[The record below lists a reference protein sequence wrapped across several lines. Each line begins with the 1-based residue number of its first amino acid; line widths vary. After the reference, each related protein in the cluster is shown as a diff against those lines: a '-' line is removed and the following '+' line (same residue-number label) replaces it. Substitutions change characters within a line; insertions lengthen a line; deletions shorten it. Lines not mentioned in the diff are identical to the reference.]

1 MAKLNGA
8 INRIIREQCRQQ
20 VDRGMTAIA
29 KVGRDMVLEK
39 RRELTDMWFRGF
51 NSQSINDALRCTP
64 IKQRTSMT
72 TGTVNLM
79 TFIDVDAYK
88 EKTKAEK
95 WKAKYGEDVDG
106 ELVDS
111 KLYVLDLQL
120 YRGIIGLPEKAKARP
135 DSQWKNP
142 APHIYEPLADVLE
155 QQLMNKEFKDKII
168 KAAGLNTEKKER

>member
-79 TFIDVDAYK
+79 SFIDVDAYL
-88 EKTKAEK
+88 EKPKAEA
-95 WKAKYGEDVDG
+95 WREKYGGSTE
-106 ELVDS
+106 S
-111 KLYVLDLQL
+111 KLYVLRLQL
-120 YRGIIGLPEKAKARP
+120 YYGIIGLPEKAKARP
-135 DSQWKNP
+135 DSDWKNSSP
-142 APHIYEPLADVLE
+142 YIYEPLIGVLHSE
-155 QQLMNKEFKDKII
+155 LTSEKFKHDII
-168 KAAGLNTEKKER
+168 KAAGLNTEQKER